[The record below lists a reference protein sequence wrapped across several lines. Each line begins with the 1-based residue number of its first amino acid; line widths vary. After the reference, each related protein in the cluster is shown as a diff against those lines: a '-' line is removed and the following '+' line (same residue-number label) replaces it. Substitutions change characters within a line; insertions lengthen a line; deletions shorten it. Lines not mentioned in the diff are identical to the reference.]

1 MTDSPL
7 LSGLRLA
14 EAPATSRSA
23 PAVTAVVV
31 TRGPSRYLAPT
42 LQALGAQTRTP
53 ARVLVVDVAEHAGG
67 DVLRLTRGALA
78 GLRPDAAPEI
88 VAVQAP
94 GARTFGD
101 AVRSALAD
109 IAPPTIVAA
118 PRDLAGTWLWLL
130 HDDSAPEPDAL
141 AELLRAVEH
150 APSVGVAGVKQYTW
164 TEPARLLEV
173 GVRTSRSGRRMTGVE
188 DAEVDQGQ
196 HDGREDVLGVGIAG
210 ALVRRDVWDELG
222 GPDPAL
228 GPFGDGFDLSRR
240 ARLAGHRVVVV
251 PAAVVRHAQ
260 ASYHGLR
267 GTSGAGVEVDA
278 DADGLPDAGDPRRSF
293 AARRRALVH
302 QRLVTAPLLLLPF
315 VAVLALLSAPV
326 RALVRVATK
335 EPLLALTELAAPLR
349 ALGRPGA
356 VLGARR
362 RARRTRRLSRRT
374 LRPLQAS
381 SRDVWSEW
389 RDRRLAHAE
398 ARRVVHA
405 PSELELRELAALT
418 TRRRSTLGL
427 LVVLLSGVTAVA
439 LGALVG
445 PVAGGATLVGRAL
458 TPAAAGLAQL
468 WQAAT
473 SGWVADGLGA
483 PGPADPLLLVL
494 LPVTALVGDLSRAVA
509 VVLLGAVLLGGLGAW
524 FAAGA
529 ATRSVAA
536 RLWAALVW
544 AAAPALLVGL
554 GDGRLGPVV
563 AHLALPWLV
572 LGLARATGTHQVDSV
587 LSGVATARRDADP
600 IDDDLLLD
608 DDLLPDE
615 RRGPDGRVDDRA
627 FDDGPQPAG
636 DHTSADLVAAD
647 VVPPPAEPLPAE
659 LLPAE
664 PLPAEPLPAEPLP
677 VAPRTA
683 SVTAAAGAAL
693 AFAVMVAGAPSLLVP
708 GLLVL
713 VVVALCAPRGRFRVL
728 LVGLPGLALLGPL
741 LAEAVARGGAGLRLL
756 VADPGLPYASTP
768 ATPLERLLG
777 VPSDTTA
784 LAPDGLPAVVANV
797 WPLAWG
803 AVLLLVA
810 VLALLRGAPVARGV
824 RVAWCGVV
832 AGLAVATVVGLVD
845 VAVSDGAVVRG
856 WPGAGVSFAG
866 AGLLAAALLGVQGMR
881 ERLTR
886 STFGWRQPGA
896 VLMGVLAGAVVVATL
911 GGWAWQARTEGVGGL
926 EALDRLVVPAVGQ
939 QSQAAPRSSRV
950 LLLATDPDGVV
961 SWQLVRGDGVLL
973 ADQSAA
979 VWTRTVQ
986 GPLRGSAPAGADT
999 AESGLTDV
1007 VARLRAATSGDVAAD
1022 LAGFAVGDV
1031 LLPPVPARFEG
1042 VAEQDVD
1049 AVRAARTTA
1058 RAELSARLDST
1069 TGLERITESAAG
1081 TIWRVQAVAPTPDEA
1096 PAATISSWA
1105 RVVGTDGD
1113 VVVPSDGRTVTAE
1126 VGAGDAERRLV
1137 LAERADQ
1144 GWTATLDGQPLRA
1157 VPDEWRQAFAL
1168 GAEGGDLV
1176 VAYHRADRTPWL
1188 VIQGTVLLLT
1198 VLLAL
1203 PVRRRKAGRR

>member
-1 MTDSPL
+1 MTDSQLP
-7 LSGLRLA
+7 SGVRLA
-14 EAPATSRSA
+14 EAPTTSRSA

-53 ARVLVVDVAEHAGG
+53 ARVLVVDVAEQVDD
-67 DVLRLTRGALA
+67 DVLRLARGALA
-78 GLRPDAAPEI
+78 GIAPEAAPEI

-109 IAPPTIVAA
+109 IAPPSIVASS
-118 PRDLAGTWLWLL
+118 PDRAGTWLWLL
-130 HDDSAPEPDAL
+130 HDDSAPERDAL

-150 APSVGVAGVKQYTW
+150 APSVGVAGVKQHTW

-188 DAEVDQGQ
+188 EAEVDQGQ

-293 AARRRALVH
+293 AARRRALLH
-302 QRLVTAPLLLLPF
+302 QRFVTAPLLLLPF
-315 VAVLALLSAPV
+315 VAVVALLTAPV

-335 EPLLALTELAAPLR
+335 EPLLAVTELAAPLR
-349 ALGRPGA
+349 ALGRPSA

-427 LVVLLSGVTAVA
+427 LVVLLGGVTAVA

-445 PVAGGATLVGRAL
+445 PVAGGAALVGRAL
-458 TPAAAGLAQL
+458 APATAGLDQL
-468 WQAAT
+468 WQAAS

-483 PGPADPLLLVL
+483 AGPADPLLLVL

-509 VVLLGAVLLGGLGAW
+509 VLMLGAVLLGGVGAW

-529 ATRSVAA
+529 ATRSVAV
-536 RLWAALVW
+536 RLWAALAW

-554 GDGRLGPVV
+554 GDGRLGAVL

-587 LSGVATARRDADP
+587 LSGVATARRRDDLDP
-600 IDDDLLLD
+600 APDDRAPDDDLAGPED
-608 DDLLPDE
+608 DQPVTAGDPAHRASAAAEATPEASVSPARSGAVPLPD
-615 RRGPDGRVDDRA
+615 
-627 FDDGPQPAG
+627 
-636 DHTSADLVAAD
+636 VA
-647 VVPPPAEPLPAE
+647 PPPTPLPT
-659 LLPAE
+659 
-664 PLPAEPLPAEPLP
+664 
-677 VAPRTA
+677 APPTA

-693 AFAVMVAGAPSLLVP
+693 TFAVMVAGAPSLLVP
-708 GLLVL
+708 GLLVT

-728 LVGLPGLALLGPL
+728 LVGLPGLVLLGPL
-741 LAEAVARGGAGLRLL
+741 LAEVVVRGRAGLRLL

-768 ATPLERLLG
+768 ATPLEQLLG
-777 VPSDTTA
+777 VPSDA
-784 LAPDGLPAVVANV
+784 AGLVPAGLPSVVTSLWPCALGAVV
-797 WPLAWG
+797 
-803 AVLLLVA
+803 LLMA

-824 RVAWCGVV
+824 RVAWCGVA
-832 AGLAVATVVGLVD
+832 AGLASATAVGLVD
-845 VAVSDGAVVRG
+845 VAVSDGTVVRG
-856 WPGAGVSFAG
+856 WSGAGVSFAA
-866 AGLLAAALLGVQGMR
+866 AGLMTAALLGVQGIR
-881 ERLTR
+881 GRLAR
-886 STFGWRQPGA
+886 SSFGWRQPGA
-896 VLMGVLAGAVVVATL
+896 VFVGLVAGTVVVATL

-939 QSQAAPRSSRV
+939 QSQAAPQSSRV
-950 LLLATDPDGVV
+950 LLLAADQDGVV

-973 ADQSAA
+973 VDQSAA

-986 GPLRGSAPAGADT
+986 GALRGAVPVEADVAEAGLSA
-999 AESGLTDV
+999 V
-1007 VARLRAATSGDVAAD
+1007 VARLAAATSGDVAAD

-1031 LLPPVPARFEG
+1031 LLPPVPERFEG
-1042 VAEQDVD
+1042 EDVE
-1049 AVRAARTTA
+1049 AVRAERTAA

-1081 TIWRVQAVAPTPDEA
+1081 TIWRVQSVGATPDEA
-1096 PAATISSWA
+1096 PAETVSSWA
-1105 RVVGTDGD
+1105 RVVGADGD
-1113 VVVPSDGRTVTAE
+1113 DLVASDGRTVTTE
-1126 VGAGDAERRLV
+1126 VAAGDADRRLV

-1144 GWTATLDGQPLRA
+1144 GWTATLDGRPLRA
-1157 VPDEWRQAFAL
+1157 VPDDWRQAFAL